1 MAILSPNDGKI
12 EQSLKN
18 IEDTLQ
24 RITDAISKSVNNNLG
39 LIEDS
44 AQQRIKDQE
53 KATKKNLELEEK
65 AGEAERKKGTD
76 HTEKLTAAVMSA
88 FNSAFSGMSSLLDK
102 YEGMLKS
109 YTNTRQQMS
118 FNLLSSGITYDTVVN
133 ALDVL
138 GTNAYVRQQR
148 VYENLT
154 NLVSSGITM
163 NAAQRAFLQTAS
175 DQVSLGFSA
184 TEQGL
189 NRLIRLQQMDLSE
202 ARMAQMAGLKQ
213 FLEQNYQNSQYIKEG
228 FTSVS
233 NALIEMQS
241 LMSANAAMATEKSI
255 QTYLG
260 AFSSLGGGAGNS
272 IAAALNQIGS
282 GDFNLGNMQ
291 NLMVMAASRS
301 GLSYA
306 DLLNNG
312 LDAARSEQLLQGM
325 FSYIASMGNVGGGSN
340 VAMNAMAR
348 MFGLN
353 VSDIRAASQ
362 MDLGL
367 INTNYDTSIA
377 QFLSDFANSST
388 KSSRLST
395 LFDNMLSNRAIGGD
409 LMSFQINRAL
419 AGMLGDTLTTIGS
432 TIGGA
437 KGAGL
442 QITGGLA
449 SNMQAL
455 GLLAGLVGDA
465 TEGAGGFGKLFNNV
479 FTFENLKQIKKGGIG
494 GIISGMVDSLVG
506 NISNGTG
513 DLLADYNSL
522 GNNWFDGGMRYTS
535 TGEFVSSS
543 RGNSQSGRIT
553 NRERE
558 YTTIKFENDEEL
570 PEEKTLDDLY
580 NLLADDFPTTTWA
593 TVANIS
599 SANNGVQIVDSQT
612 TTLIVDALTLT
623 AVSTENILMLLEN
636 AFAGKNYALTS
647 IPSLGLTHQ

>member
-12 EQSLKN
+12 DESLKN

-24 RITDAISKSVNNNLG
+24 RIADSMSKAVNTNLG
-39 LIEDS
+39 RVEDS
-44 AQQRIKDQE
+44 ARQIIKDKE
-53 KATKKNLELEEK
+53 KATKKNVEIEEK
-65 AGEAERKKGTD
+65 AGEAERKKDEEHSKKMAET
-76 HTEKLTAAVMSA
+76 VNSI
-88 FNSAFSGMSSLLDK
+88 FSSAFSSMSNILNK
-102 YEGMLKS
+102 YEGMLSS
-109 YTNTRQQMS
+109 YTEKRQQMS
-118 FNLLSSGITYDTVVN
+118 FNLLGSGMTYDTVVN

-202 ARMAQMAGLKQ
+202 ARVAQMAGLKQ

-241 LMSANAAMATEKSI
+241 VMSASSAMATEKSI

-260 AFSSLGGGAGNS
+260 AFSSLGGNAGNS

-388 KSSRLST
+388 ESSRAST
-395 LFDNMLSNRAIGGD
+395 LFDNLLSNRA
-409 LMSFQINRAL
+409 
-419 AGMLGDTLTTIGS
+419 LGDNLLTFQ
-432 TIGGA
+432 
-437 KGAGL
+437 L
-442 QITGGLA
+442 
-449 SNMQAL
+449 
-455 GLLAGLVGDA
+455 
-465 TEGAGGFGKLFNNV
+465 
-479 FTFENLKQIKKGGIG
+479 
-494 GIISGMVDSLVG
+494 
-506 NISNGTG
+506 
-513 DLLADYNSL
+513 
-522 GNNWFDGGMRYTS
+522 
-535 TGEFVSSS
+535 S
-543 RGNSQSGRIT
+543 RG
-553 NRERE
+553 
-558 YTTIKFENDEEL
+558 
-570 PEEKTLDDLY
+570 
-580 NLLADDFPTTTWA
+580 
-593 TVANIS
+593 IS
-599 SANNGVQIVDSQT
+599 S
-612 TTLIVDALTLT
+612 
-623 AVSTENILMLLEN
+623 LL
-636 AFAGKNYALTS
+636 GTALTS
-647 IPSLGLTHQ
+647 GGERLGGIAGGIMSVAGNVASN